1 MNQPMTGGHRTRR
14 PWRRRRQQAGQGL
27 VEYSVLLLFLVL
39 VLVANPNVILELVQ
53 AMRDAYVAFVD
64 ALSLSWIPLT

>member
-27 VEYSVLLLFLVL
+27 VEYSVLLLFVVL

>member
-1 MNQPMTGGHRTRR
+1 MNEPMTGDHRTRR

-27 VEYSVLLLFLVL
+27 VEYSVLLLFVVL

>member
-1 MNQPMTGGHRTRR
+1 M
-14 PWRRRRQQAGQGL
+14 
-27 VEYSVLLLFLVL
+27 LLLFVVL

-53 AMRDAYVAFVD
+53 AMRDVYIAFVD

>member
-27 VEYSVLLLFLVL
+27 VEYSVLLLFVVL

-53 AMRDAYVAFVD
+53 AVRDAYVAFVD

>member
-27 VEYSVLLLFLVL
+27 VEYSVLLLFVVL

-53 AMRDAYVAFVD
+53 AVRDVYIAFVD

>member
-1 MNQPMTGGHRTRR
+1 MNQPMTRGHRTRR

-27 VEYSVLLLFLVL
+27 VEYSVLLLFVVL